1 MSDGAARLVR
11 MANDIARNLAT
22 LGEEEAAVATAEHI
36 ALFWDPR
43 MRAQALALLGQDEA
57 GFSPAARAALKRL
70 SGLQQAQKK
79 APQGGL

>member
-1 MSDGAARLVR
+1 MSAGAARLVR

-22 LGEEEAAVATAEHI
+22 RGEEEAAVATAEHI

-43 MRAQALALLGQDEA
+43 MRAQALALLGQGEA

-70 SGLQQAQKK
+70 GGLQQAQKK